1 MSLPAII
8 LAAGASRRLGR
19 PKQLV
24 RLGGESL
31 LRRTVRAALA
41 CDPVLVVLGSQAETM
56 AADLAGLPVIQ
67 ILNRD
72 WEEGMASSIRAGIR
86 ALPAGAEAALFLV
99 CDQIA
104 VDAALV
110 DRLLQARQADPEA
123 VVTCGYGG
131 TRGTPS
137 LFPARCFPQLL
148 ELQGDRGARAL
159 LHIGPVVVVSFPE
172 GVRDVDLPED
182 LPGPGRPDPGST

>member
-1 MSLPAII
+1 VSLPAII

-41 CDPVLVVLGSQAETM
+41 CDPVLVVLGSQAEAM

-67 ILNRD
+67 VLNRD

-86 ALPAGAEAALFLV
+86 ALPVVASGGV
-99 CDQIA
+99 T
-104 VDAALV
+104 
-110 DRLLQARQADPEA
+110 RLPSPLKP
-123 VVTCGYGG
+123 
-131 TRGTPS
+131 TR
-137 LFPARCFPQLL
+137 
-148 ELQGDRGARAL
+148 
-159 LHIGPVVVVSFPE
+159 
-172 GVRDVDLPED
+172 
-182 LPGPGRPDPGST
+182 